1 MSGSPPLRNL
11 DPRLA
16 AERARQ
22 LLVRIPWD
30 GPRLDPKVLTARVML
45 GWLR

>member
-1 MSGSPPLRNL
+1 MTSSPVRNL
-11 DPRLA
+11 EPRLA

-22 LLVRIPWD
+22 LLARIPWD
-30 GPRLDPKVLTARVML
+30 GPRLDPDTLPAPVLL

>member
-1 MSGSPPLRNL
+1 MSSSPAVLNL

-16 AERARQ
+16 AQRARQ
-22 LLVRIPWD
+22 LLVSIPWD
-30 GPRLDPKVLTARVML
+30 GPRLDPKLLTARSML